1 MVALSMVVGSKSI
14 IVRMASIGEIVPL
27 RHRILRAGL
36 PMDEARFQFD
46 EVSTTRH
53 VAAFDDSQAICCA
66 TFQLNAWENEP
77 AWQLR
82 GMATEEVWQGMGL
95 GKAVLR
101 FATELA
107 MEDSPVRLFW
117 CNARVPALDF
127 YRRQG
132 WVERSE
138 VFDIPTAGPHRKMI
152 RRA

>member
-1 MVALSMVVGSKSI
+1 MLALSMIVGSKSVI
-14 IVRMASIGEIVPL
+14 IRTANIDEIIPL

-36 PMDEARFQFD
+36 PMEEARFQFD
-46 EVSTTRH
+46 DASTTRH
-53 VAAFDDSQAICCA
+53 VAAFDDSEAICCA

-82 GMATEEVWQGMGL
+82 GMATDRGWQGMGL
-95 GKAVLR
+95 GQAVLKY
-101 FATELA
+101 ATELVTQ
-107 MEDSPVRLFW
+107 DSPVRLFW

-132 WVERSE
+132 WVERSA
-138 VFDIPTAGPHRKMI
+138 VFDIPTAGPHRKMT